1 MKYQY
6 GKTSLDTLVYEALEI
21 SGEKVLEYNY
31 QSNDGFVRLEGA
43 ETLNNTMKNDSPIS
57 RVKYV
62 SSNAIL
68 VDNDINRVFQ
78 NFMSYVNRM
87 LLFYSLDQ
95 RGYQGFSIGAESV
108 AQGIID
114 SGCLGDFER
123 FLAENNIFYHLQ
135 EAEVD
140 GRKAIYCKFKN
151 RSADFFRIAS
161 TGTRS
166 LALFYYWYVKMKSTS
181 LVYIDEFDA
190 FYHYDLSRSIVKR
203 IAKLEGVQV
212 ILTTHNL
219 NLMSNDLLRPD
230 CYFVLKNNSIRALP
244 ELTEKEIR
252 KAHNLQKMYKAG
264 TFDGE

>member
-1 MKYQY
+1 
-6 GKTSLDTLVYEALEI
+6 
-21 SGEKVLEYNY
+21 
-31 QSNDGFVRLEGA
+31 
-43 ETLNNTMKNDSPIS
+43 
-57 RVKYV
+57 
-62 SSNAIL
+62 
-68 VDNDINRVFQ
+68 
-78 NFMSYVNRM
+78 M

-166 LALFYYWYVKMKSTS
+166 FGPMSRFSTS
-181 LVYIDEFDA
+181 
-190 FYHYDLSRSIVKR
+190 
-203 IAKLEGVQV
+203 
-212 ILTTHNL
+212 
-219 NLMSNDLLRPD
+219 
-230 CYFVLKNNSIRALP
+230 
-244 ELTEKEIR
+244 
-252 KAHNLQKMYKAG
+252 
-264 TFDGE
+264 